1 MLEITSIDYMILL
14 IEIMIVSGA
23 LGGMVSALLSWR
35 DDQSLL
41 GLIIKHTLTGIVM
54 AMTVP
59 LILNMFSS
67 DLLDAGQAKPL
78 RLFILG
84 GLCIFVALF
93 SAVVLERIY
102 GSRLKRDVQY
112 HQEVRQ
118 CKVTQEQGH
127 QSQIH
132 QCGEQPSGNKENI
145 GPAVTTQKPEEEKM
159 SVNQLRILETLAG
172 VEGVKMTLAD
182 LLRHTMIPQKAFDEA
197 ISLMKAKG
205 LVVQDLSDGRKPQLI
220 LTTQGRQ
227 RVLIEFPLRVGHY

>member
-84 GLCIFVALF
+84 GLCIFIALF
-93 SAVVLERIY
+93 STMVLERIC
-102 GSRLKRDVQY
+102 GSRLK
-112 HQEVRQ
+112 HE
-118 CKVTQEQGH
+118 EQ
-127 QSQIH
+127 S
-132 QCGEQPSGNKENI
+132 SSKSSSS
-145 GPAVTTQKPEEEKM
+145 M
-159 SVNQLRILETLAG
+159 
-172 VEGVKMTLAD
+172 
-182 LLRHTMIPQKAFDEA
+182 
-197 ISLMKAKG
+197 
-205 LVVQDLSDGRKPQLI
+205 
-220 LTTQGRQ
+220 
-227 RVLIEFPLRVGHY
+227 

>member
-1 MLEITSIDYMILL
+1 MLELTSIGYMILL

-41 GLIIKHTLTGIVM
+41 GQLIKHTLTGIVM

-78 RLFILG
+78 KLFILS

-102 GSRLKRDVQY
+102 GSRSKRDMQY

-118 CKVTQEQGH
+118 CKVTQDQGH
-127 QSQIH
+127 QSQVH
-132 QCGEQPSGNKENI
+132 QCGEQHSGNKENI
-145 GPAVTTQKPEEEKM
+145 GPAVAIHSPEEEKM
-159 SVNQLRILETLAG
+159 TGSELKILEALAG
-172 VEGVKMTLAD
+172 VEGVKMSLAD
-182 LLRHTMIPQKAFDEA
+182 LLRHTMIPHKDFDEA
-197 ISLMKAKG
+197 VSLMKAKG
-205 LVVQDLSDGRKPQLI
+205 FVVQELIDGKRPQLT
-220 LTTQGRQ
+220 LTTRGRQ
-227 RVLIEFPLRVGHY
+227 RVLIEFPLRFGHY

>member
-1 MLEITSIDYMILL
+1 MLEFTSTGYMILL
-14 IEIMIVSGA
+14 IDIMIVSGA

-35 DDQSLL
+35 DDQSFL

-78 RLFILG
+78 RLFILS

-93 SAVVLERIY
+93 STIALERIC
-102 GSRLKRDVQY
+102 GSRLNREERCHPSQDHHCGAPQY
-112 HQEVRQ
+112 
-118 CKVTQEQGH
+118 
-127 QSQIH
+127 
-132 QCGEQPSGNKENI
+132 SGKKENI
-145 GPAVTTQKPEEEKM
+145 GPAVTIQIPEEEKM
-159 SVNQLRILETLAG
+159 TGNQLKILEALAG

-182 LLRHTMIPQKAFDEA
+182 LLRHTMIPQKDFDEA

-205 LVVQDLSDGRKPQLI
+205 LVVQELSGGKKPQLI
-220 LTTQGRQ
+220 LTTRGRQ
-227 RVLIEFPLRVGHY
+227 QVLVEFPLRVGHY